1 MKNKVIG
8 LFLLI
13 AFIWILCGCEGE
25 KYNALIHNQA
35 EKWISEDFLNEN
47 RVKAFYINETY
58 IEGESEPSSK
68 YIYDESAP
76 SFRTFFITQQMEFI
90 QIFSKYNEYID
101 FENNMVLLYI
111 FSDVNPGRDYYIKNI
126 KYENQVL
133 TIHIKL
139 ENKKSNDSTAPYQR
153 CLMIEIEKLEIDSIN
168 FIKD

>member
-76 SFRTFFITQQMEFI
+76 SFRTFFV
-90 QIFSKYNEYID
+90 S
-101 FENNMVLLYI
+101 
-111 FSDVNPGRDYYIKNI
+111 S
-126 KYENQVL
+126 
-133 TIHIKL
+133 
-139 ENKKSNDSTAPYQR
+139 SS
-153 CLMIEIEKLEIDSIN
+153 S
-168 FIKD
+168 